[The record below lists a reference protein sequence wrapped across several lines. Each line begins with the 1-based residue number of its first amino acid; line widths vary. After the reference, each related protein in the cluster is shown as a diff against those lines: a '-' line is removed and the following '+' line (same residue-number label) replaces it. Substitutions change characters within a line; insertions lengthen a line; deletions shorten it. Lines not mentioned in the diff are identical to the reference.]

1 MVVVPPQGA
10 PPAGNSTPTSMW
22 SSAHPDVRRVH
33 RVHYVFHFAKNLPP
47 RTSVPGG
54 QGARSAECGVRS
66 AKCGKN
72 PLADRVHLHART
84 AGVWVLE
91 VALTFVTVVSLYVYF
106 LSLVHVPYLVYREM

>member
-1 MVVVPPQGA
+1 M
-10 PPAGNSTPTSMW
+10 
-22 SSAHPDVRRVH
+22 
-33 RVHYVFHFAKNLPP
+33 
-47 RTSVPGG
+47 
-54 QGARSAECGVRS
+54 RSAKCEVRS

-91 VALTFVTVVSLYVYF
+91 VALTFVTVVLLYVYF